1 MLLKKQICL
10 LMLLSTVLLFSSQVL
25 AGGNSYSVTE
35 IRQHANALAGKL
47 NIARDKKYDLML
59 NLDRALAN
67 EWFRNQMRYRKVKG
81 IFVYE
86 AAKGGLIFNYMEG
99 DGLISFLGNVQ
110 GAPIYLKS
118 WSVGAQIGGGGIWGV
133 GLAIDLNRISHFGGE
148 YHGKSQQALA
158 GDAATY
164 NWVVMRNS
172 NDTHEIF
179 LLQAG
184 RGFAAGVAHERL
196 TISRGW

>member
-1 MLLKKQICL
+1 MLLKKQIGL
-10 LMLLSTVLLFSSQVL
+10 LMLLAAVLLFSSNVL
-25 AGGNSYSVTE
+25 AGGGSYSVAE
-35 IRQHANALAGKL
+35 IRHQANALAGKL
-47 NIARDKKYDLML
+47 KIARDKHHDLML
-59 NLDRALAN
+59 NLDRGLAN

-86 AAKGGLIFNYMEG
+86 AAKGGVIFNYMEG

-110 GAPIYLKS
+110 GAPIYLRS
-118 WSVGAQIGGGGIWGV
+118 WSVGAQIGGGGVWGV
-133 GLAIDLNRISHFGGE
+133 GLAIDLDRISHFGGE
-148 YHGKSQQALA
+148 YHGKNQQAVA

-164 NWVVMRNS
+164 NWIVMRNS
-172 NDTHEIF
+172 NDTHDIF

-184 RGFAAGVAHERL
+184 RGLSAGVAHERL